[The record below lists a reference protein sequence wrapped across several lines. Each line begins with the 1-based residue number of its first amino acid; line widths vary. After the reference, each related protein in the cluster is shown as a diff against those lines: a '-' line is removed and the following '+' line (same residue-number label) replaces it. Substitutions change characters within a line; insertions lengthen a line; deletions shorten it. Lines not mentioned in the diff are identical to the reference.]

1 MVKRIAWSVAF
12 GILTLAV
19 TLLWRGFPLRLALLS
34 GVAVG
39 ILLYST
45 SEAIGRVAALY
56 RKS

>member
-19 TLLWRGFPLRLALLS
+19 TLFWRGFPLRLALLS

-45 SEAIGRVAALY
+45 SETIGRVAALY

>member
-1 MVKRIAWSVAF
+1 MVKRIAGSVAF

-39 ILLYST
+39 ILLYTT
-45 SEAIGRVAALY
+45 SEAIGRVAAL
-56 RKS
+56 